1 MLGDA
6 RLTDEAEV
14 PAELVRVVRS
24 ARFLVQLTA
33 GPAVWWMYPDEV
45 VGEAIG
51 GGARWGVRRAL
62 WDQRMGV
69 EATAMA
75 LLAGCD
81 VLDAAGAPAGGGG
94 RPRGGG
100 GLGRL
105 LRVLTGVLGCVR
117 TGFLR
122 ATGIESR
129 TVFGAL
135 MRPTADPFSV
145 WSTHG

>member
-1 MLGDA
+1 MFTRGVQPLPTWQTARVVSAWAQMLGEA

-45 VGEAIG
+45 VGEAVG

-81 VLDAAGAPAGGGG
+81 VLDAAGAIAARRRAAAAGAREDAETGAGVGG
-94 RPRGGG
+94 
-100 GLGRL
+100 
-105 LRVLTGVLGCVR
+105 
-117 TGFLR
+117 
-122 ATGIESR
+122 E
-129 TVFGAL
+129 
-135 MRPTADPFSV
+135 
-145 WSTHG
+145 